1 MKFESGE
8 LPLGEGRE
16 NIYEEQY
23 PFLVHDIIAYIDE
36 IKKTEKNTSLVDII
50 IDFAFKK
57 GIDVEAIGDAISGDV
72 YFKSFI
78 EKDCELHNIFKTD
91 NVQLDDW

>member
-1 MKFESGE
+1 MRFDSSE
-8 LPLGEGRE
+8 LPLGEGKVG
-16 NIYEEQY
+16 IYEEQY

-36 IKKTEKNTSLVDII
+36 IKKTEKHTSLVDVI

-57 GIDVEAIGDAISGDV
+57 DIDIEAIGDAISDDV

-78 EKDCELHNIFKTD
+78 EKDCELHNIFRTD
-91 NVQLDDW
+91 NVQLDEW